1 MRRGS
6 RCSESR
12 VWRGEREAGLLSS
25 DGERVVAWSCRKG
38 LFSLLFHKRSMG
50 SISRSGK
57 VSWAKARALDVAEGS
72 ARSMWGVL
80 FLLRRILFGGRK
92 TDDGPR
98 LPRQSRRRR
107 LPNPT
112 HRTNLTFP
120 PDRRPTPVRWG
131 QRRCGCES
139 CTRLAGLRRSHWQ
152 RPPAPLYLC
161 SLWRVKRKKTAA
173 LGTLRAT
180 IPLAVWTNVGYA

>member
-1 MRRGS
+1 MRPWWPPARGCLQLKGS
-6 RCSESR
+6 WRDIFSLESG
-12 VWRGEREAGLLSS
+12 VASDAPGFKVLGSPVSGVEREALGVLSG
-25 DGERVVAWSCRKG
+25 DGERVVAWTCGKG
-38 LFSLLFHKRSMG
+38 LVSPLLHKRSMG

-80 FLLRRILFGGRK
+80 FLLHRSLFGGRK

-139 CTRLAGLRRSHWQ
+139 CSRLAGLRRSHWQ
-152 RPPAPLYLC
+152 RPPAPL
-161 SLWRVKRKKTAA
+161 
-173 LGTLRAT
+173 
-180 IPLAVWTNVGYA
+180 